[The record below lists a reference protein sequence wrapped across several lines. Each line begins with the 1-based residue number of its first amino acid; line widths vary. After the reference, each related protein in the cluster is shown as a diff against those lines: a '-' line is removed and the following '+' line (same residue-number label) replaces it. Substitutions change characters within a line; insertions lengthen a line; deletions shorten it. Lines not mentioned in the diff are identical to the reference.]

1 MIIGSMMVVSTLALR
16 IPKKRSYNVDILGS
30 NSVVRVVSLYL
41 IGRGFKS
48 YLPNHLVGSDTDDI
62 CKNKTEVFN
71 ILNYGFILNRPSNS
85 SEKNL

>member
-1 MIIGSMMVVSTLALR
+1 MLS
-16 IPKKRSYNVDILGS
+16 
-30 NSVVRVVSLYL
+30 
-41 IGRGFKS
+41 
-48 YLPNHLVGSDTDDI
+48 LVGSDTDDI